1 MKIAIA
7 LLIVTTIVAVAQEQT
22 GEPAPRISASRAATS
37 VDQAVC
43 VTGKVAQ
50 VSIREKLVYLNL
62 DKPFPDMPLTCVIF
76 ARNTNQFELMSL
88 KGREVEITGRVTEFK
103 GKPQIILTS
112 SNQLKVLEGAK

>member
-1 MKIAIA
+1 MRIAIA
-7 LLIVTTIVAVAQEQT
+7 MLALTTLMVTAQEQT
-22 GEPAPRISASRAATS
+22 GEPAPRISASQAATS

-62 DKPFPDMPLTCVIF
+62 DKPFPDMPLACVIF
-76 ARNTNQFELMSL
+76 ARNTNQFELQSL
-88 KGREVEITGRVTEFK
+88 KGRAVEITGRVTEFR

-112 SNQLKVLEGAK
+112 SNQLSVLEGRE